1 MMNKIN
7 GKMSH
12 LQMRKIGL
20 EDYPLLK
27 PYFSCQP
34 YGLCTYS
41 LSSLI
46 VWSNHVFQTFY
57 AIENDSVII
66 ANESGCRPEENHL
79 LLPIMPNGDLPVPTP
94 EELAALALRT
104 GYLRYG
110 SVPEDYLEQTG
121 REKIRQYFI
130 VSPQPEYDDYVY
142 LAEDLRSL
150 KGNRYAKKRNL
161 IHQFSRDHLQRN
173 RVDTGPIGAE
183 VVAECLECLEKW
195 CEIRNCDIDQA
206 SNLACEKEAVI
217 NALHHVEELD
227 MKGLFIRIDG
237 EVCAFCISSHLRPDM
252 GVMNFEKA
260 LPQIRGLYQ
269 YLDNE
274 CAKHLFDGYLYIN
287 KESDMGL
294 PALAESKNS
303 YHPVLKI
310 KSYRLVLR

>member
-1 MMNKIN
+1 MMK
-7 GKMSH
+7 K
-12 LQMRKIGL
+12 LTRT
-20 EDYPLLK
+20 DYPLLK
-27 PYFSCQP
+27 PYFAAQP

-41 LSSLI
+41 LPSLI

-79 LLPIMPNGDLPVPTP
+79 LLPVGPDGPPAP
-94 EELAALALRT
+94 EELAALAAQT

-110 SVPEDYLEQTG
+110 SVPEDYLEKMG
-121 REKIRQYFI
+121 REKIGQYFI
-130 VSPQPEYDDYVY
+130 VSEQPEYDDYVY
-142 LAEDLRSL
+142 LTGDLSQL

-161 IHQFSRDHLQRN
+161 LHQFSRDYLQPN
-173 RVDTGPIGAE
+173 RVVTGPITPA

-195 CEIRNCDIDQA
+195 CEIRNCDIDED

-217 NALHHVEELD
+217 NALHHGTDLD
-227 MKGLFIRIDG
+227 MKGLYVRIDG
-237 EVCAFCISSHLRPDM
+237 GISAFCISSHLRRDM

-260 LPQIRGLYQ
+260 LPHIRGLYQ

-274 CAKHLFDGYLYIN
+274 CAQHLFNGYLYIN

-294 PALAESKNS
+294 AALAESKNS
-303 YHPVLKI
+303 YHPVFKI
-310 KSYRLVLR
+310 KSYRLTIR

>member
-1 MMNKIN
+1 MK
-7 GKMSH
+7 K
-12 LQMRKIGL
+12 LVL
-20 EDYPLLK
+20 EDYPFLR
-27 PYFSCQP
+27 PYFACQP

-41 LSSLI
+41 LPSLI

-79 LLPIMPNGDLPVPTP
+79 LLPVRPNGLPAP
-94 EELAALALRT
+94 EELAALALQT

-110 SVPEDYLEQTG
+110 SVPEDYLGQMG
-121 REKIRQYFI
+121 REKIGQHFI
-130 VSPQPEYDDYVY
+130 VSEQPEYDDYVY
-142 LAEDLRSL
+142 LTGDLSQL

-161 IHQFSRDHLQRN
+161 LHQFSRDYLQPN
-173 RVDTGPIGAE
+173 RVVTGSITSDL
-183 VVAECLECLEKW
+183 VAECLDCLEKW
-195 CEIRNCDIDQA
+195 CEIRNCDADQDL
-206 SNLACEKEAVI
+206 SLACEKEAAI
-217 NALHHVEELD
+217 NALHHFSTLD
-227 MKGLFIRIDG
+227 MKGLYVRIDG

-260 LPQIRGLYQ
+260 LPHIRGLYQ

-274 CAKHLFDGYLYIN
+274 CAKHLFNGYRYIN

-303 YHPVLKI
+303 YHPAFKI
-310 KSYRLVLR
+310 KSYRLILR